1 MNKSKLILISGAPQ
15 VGKDT
20 MGDYIINN
28 VITPIVKYKMTTPLD
43 KIFREIFPQLSD
55 EEFYMYRETKK
66 DIPQDVFKG
75 KSLRQIYIELSENV
89 IKPLF
94 GKDYFGKYAGYVI
107 KNSTV
112 DTVITDCGFNYEIEA
127 LLSSVDTN
135 IWDIHTFTILRPGY
149 DYSGDSREPINFKKL
164 NVHSHNN
171 VYNSS
176 TLEAYLSTIKDLIKD
191 IEYS

>member
-1 MNKSKLILISGAPQ
+1 MNKNKLILINGAPQ

-28 VITPIVKYKMTTPLD
+28 VITLIVKYKMTTPLD

-66 DIPQDVFKG
+66 DITQDIFKG

-94 GKDYFGKYAGYVI
+94 GKDYFGKYASHI
-107 KNSTV
+107 LNNNPV

-127 LLSSVDTN
+127 LLSSINKDA
-135 IWDIHTFTILRPGY
+135 WDIHTFTILRPGY
-149 DYSGDSREPINFKKL
+149 NYSGDSREPINFKKL

-171 VYNSS
+171 VYNNS
-176 TLEAYLSTIKDLIKD
+176 TLEAYLHTIQGLLKD

>member
-1 MNKSKLILISGAPQ
+1 MGKNKLILINGAPQ

-28 VITPIVKYKMTTPLD
+28 VVTPIVKYKMTTPLD

-66 DIPQDVFKG
+66 DIPQDIFGG

-94 GKDYFGKYAGYVI
+94 GKDYFGKYAGHI
-107 KNSTV
+107 LNKNHI

-127 LLSSVDTN
+127 LLSSIDKDA
-135 IWDIHTFTILRPGY
+135 WDIHTFTILRPGY

-171 VYNSS
+171 VYNTS
-176 TLEAYLSTIKDLIKD
+176 TLEAYLHTIQGLLKD